1 MPMDSVT
8 EENVASI
15 MKEKADTEQELAA
28 LKATS
33 LETMWLGELDHLE
46 KEYDTYKIKRER
58 IQAGT
63 PAQAK
68 PDASSKKK
76 VVVKK

>member
-1 MPMDSVT
+1 MDSVT

-15 MKEKADTEQELAA
+15 MKEKADTEQELEK
-28 LKATS
+28 LKATT
-33 LETMWLGELDHLE
+33 LATMWLGELDHLE
-46 KEYDTYKIKRER
+46 KEYDTYKKKREQ

-63 PAQAK
+63 PA
-68 PDASSKKK
+68 PPSKKK